1 MPVKK
6 ESRVKNQES
15 SKKTAKAAV
24 ISSAARN
31 LKIKSTR
38 PSSGSRDSSTSPQND
53 RKITAK
59 ENRGRKTAFSKRSSL
74 SVPAYSLSGRSLGTM
89 SLPKEIFGAQVNKA
103 LLTQAMRVYL
113 TNQQAHH
120 SSTKTRAEVTA
131 SSRKIWRQKGTG
143 RARHGAVSAPIFVGG
158 GVALGPKAR
167 KVILDLPKKMKK
179 KALVSAL
186 AQKMIDQEVL
196 GVSGLEKAT
205 GKTKQM
211 AEFLKQLN
219 LKFKEQ
225 NSKLKTTLIVT
236 GQKMDKA
243 IRAASNI
250 SGVDILPVDQINALE
265 VIRHHNLIFTKE
277 AVERLKQII

>member
-6 ESRVKNQES
+6 VT
-15 SKKTAKAAV
+15 SKKSLIVNRK
-24 ISSAARN
+24 S
-31 LKIKSTR
+31 KIEKSTKPKR
-38 PSSGSRDSSTSPQND
+38 QTTND
-53 RKITAK
+53 K
-59 ENRGRKTAFSKRSSL
+59 RKTNL
-74 SVPAYSLSGRSLGTM
+74 SVPVYSLSGRAAGTLF
-89 SLPKEIFGAQVNKA
+89 LPKEIFGAQVNKA
-103 LLTQAMRVYL
+103 LLTQALRVYL

-186 AQKMIDQEVL
+186 AQKMVDQK
-196 GVSGLEKAT
+196 VSGLSGLKEAT
-205 GKTKQM
+205 GKTKQV
-211 AEFLKQLN
+211 AKLLKQL
-219 LKFKEQ
+219 
-225 NSKLKTTLIVT
+225 KLKSTLIVT
-236 GQKMDKA
+236 DQRMEKA
-243 IRAASNI
+243 VRAASNI
-250 SGVDILPVDQINALE
+250 SGVDILPVDQINVLE